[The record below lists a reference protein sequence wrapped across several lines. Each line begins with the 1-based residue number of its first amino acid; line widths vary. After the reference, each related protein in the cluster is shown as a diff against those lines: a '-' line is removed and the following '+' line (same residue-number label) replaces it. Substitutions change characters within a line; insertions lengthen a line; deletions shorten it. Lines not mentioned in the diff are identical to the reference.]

1 MDTTQKNRPE
11 SPQQGS
17 RPEKP
22 QQAPRREAQGQ
33 RSRQEKQPAQ
43 RQKEETARK
52 RAPAQRT
59 SEDQA
64 QRSRRQPAQ
73 QKASSGAAKA
83 AAAKTRSQSAQKQQG
98 QSAARRESRRQPPD
112 DLSAKRRAYG
122 NSKPKK
128 KPLVTRMTESVS
140 GAISRAKAKTKAKN
154 TQKRK
159 TNHPTQPAP
168 AIIYTQPK
176 AFNRTRLLVQLLSVA
191 AVVAAMV
198 MSLSVFF
205 KVKHITVSGMQTYD
219 AYAVE
224 AASGIQK
231 QTAEQKGDNLFSFSH
246 ARAGAQIVAKLPY
259 VKSVRFGIKL
269 PDTVNIIIEEEDVVY
284 AIKDNTGTWW
294 LMNASGRV
302 VEMTNSSKAK
312 NYTQILG
319 VTLDNPAPNTMAVAT
334 EVQAAQPSQPA
345 DPTGEPVPVSTGGA
359 QRLDAVKQIL
369 TALEANDIVG
379 EAASVDVTR
388 TEDIILW
395 YGSRYQVNLGDTTDL
410 EYKIACMNDV
420 ILQLGDYETGILDVS
435 FTIWPEKNKVSY
447 TPFE

>member
-52 RAPAQRT
+52 RAPNQRT
-59 SEDQA
+59 SEDQS

-83 AAAKTRSQSAQKQQG
+83 AAAKTRSQSAQKQRS

-302 VEMTNSSKAK
+302 VTMANNSKAS

-319 VTLDNPAPNTMAVAT
+319 VTLDYPAPNTQAMAT
-334 EVQAAQPSQPA
+334 EVATAQTDASGAA
-345 DPTGEPVPVSTGGA
+345 VPLSVTGA
-359 QRLDAVKQIL
+359 QRLDVAKQIL
-369 TALEANDIVG
+369 TAMESNGIVG
-379 EAASVDVTR
+379 EAASVDVSR

-395 YGSRYQVNLGDTTDL
+395 YGSRYQVNLGDASQL
-410 EYKIACMNDV
+410 EYKIACMKDA
-420 ILQLGDYETGILDVS
+420 ILQLGDYETGILDIS
-435 FTIWPEKNKVSY
+435 FTIWPDKVMY
-447 TPFE
+447 TPFG